1 MNLLIAIIFLY
12 SIPNIKGSHR
22 LVFSESDILNIVKTL
37 EDKIESQGKKI
48 EMQGKMFE
56 SQEKRIKIL
65 EGNCELKIL
74 KGILRILRI
83 GLMGRSQKYQN
94 LTKI

>member
-1 MNLLIAIIFLY
+1 MNLLSVIIFLY
-12 SIPNIKGSHR
+12 SITNIKGKHG

-48 EMQGKMFE
+48 ELQGKMFE
-56 SQEKRIKIL
+56 SQEKRMRLL

-74 KGILRILRI
+74 KGI
-83 GLMGRSQKYQN
+83 Y
-94 LTKI
+94 